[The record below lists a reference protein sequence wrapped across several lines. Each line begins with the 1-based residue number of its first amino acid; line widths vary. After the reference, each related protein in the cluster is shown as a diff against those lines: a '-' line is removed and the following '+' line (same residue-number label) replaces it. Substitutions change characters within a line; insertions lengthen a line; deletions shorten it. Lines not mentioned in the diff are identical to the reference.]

1 MKKFIFGIILS
12 VIGFIYSFTCFVYAV
27 INPCT
32 VNDRSGFMISLRA
45 NNVLIP
51 FLASIFI
58 LVIGKSNK
66 HRKNLQTAKNIL
78 DETSVCML

>member
-1 MKKFIFGIILS
+1 MNAERGTNLKKFIFGIILS

-51 FLASIFI
+51 FLISTFI
-58 LVIGKSNK
+58 LMIGIRICGYEEN
-66 HRKNLQTAKNIL
+66 RKK
-78 DETSVCML
+78 

>member
-1 MKKFIFGIILS
+1 MNAERGTNLKKFIFGIILS

-51 FLASIFI
+51 FFISTFI
-58 LVIGKSNK
+58 LIIGILICGYEAY
-66 HRKNLQTAKNIL
+66 RKK
-78 DETSVCML
+78 